1 MDIVNAEGHK
11 SRMNKLAAISALA
24 ALALVAAPVHAALKE
39 GATAPTFVAK
49 GAMAGKPLTFDLA
62 KSLKKGPVVLYF
74 FPAAF
79 TPGCNIEA
87 QMFAEAIPEFTK
99 AGATVIGVTQGN
111 VEQLEDFSGK
121 HCAGKFAVAAA
132 TDAMKKAYDVDL
144 KKPDGSSTGV
154 TSRTT
159 YVIGKNGKIAMVY
172 SAMQPGEHVS
182 NSLAALQALKK
193 G

>member
-1 MDIVNAEGHK
+1 MDIVNAAGHK
-11 SRMNKLAAISALA
+11 SPMKKLAALSALA
-24 ALALVAAPVHAALKE
+24 ALALVAAPVQAALKE

-49 GAMAGKPLTFDLA
+49 GAMAGKPVTFDLA

-132 TDAMKKAYDVDL
+132 SEAMKRAYDVDL
-144 KKPDGSSTGV
+144 KKPDGTSSGV
-154 TSRTT
+154 TDRTT
-159 YVIGKNGKIAMVY
+159 FVIAPNGKIVLTY
-172 SAMQPGEHVS
+172 SDMKPNGHITE
-182 NSLAALQALKK
+182 SLAAVKK
-193 G
+193 LRKS

>member
-1 MDIVNAEGHK
+1 MK
-11 SRMNKLAAISALA
+11 KLAAVSAFA
-24 ALALVAAPVHAALKE
+24 ALALVAAPLNAALKE

-49 GAMAGKPLTFDLA
+49 GAMAGKPVTFDLA
-62 KSLKKGPVVLYF
+62 KALKKGPVVLYF

-132 TDAMKKAYDVDL
+132 TDRMKKAYDVEL
-144 KKPDGSSTGV
+144 KRPDGTSAGV
-154 TSRTT
+154 TDRTT
-159 YVIGKNGKIAMVY
+159 FVIAPSGKIVLTY
-172 SAMQPGEHVS
+172 SDMKPNGHITQ
-182 NSLAALQALKK
+182 SLAAVKALRKS
-193 G
+193 

>member
-1 MDIVNAEGHK
+1 MK
-11 SRMNKLAAISALA
+11 KLAAFA
-24 ALALVAAPVHAALKE
+24 ALALLAAPVHAALQE

-49 GAMAGKPLTFDLA
+49 GAMAGKPVTFDLA
-62 KSLKKGPVVLYF
+62 KALKKGPVVLYF

-87 QMFAEAIPEFTK
+87 QMFAEAIPDFEK

-132 TDAMKKAYDVDL
+132 SDAMKKAYDVDL
-144 KKPDGSSTGV
+144 KRPDGTSAGV
-154 TSRTT
+154 TDRTT
-159 YVIGKNGKIAMVY
+159 FVIAPSGKIVLSY
-172 SAMQPGEHVS
+172 SDMKPNGHIEK
-182 NSLAALQALKK
+182 SLAAVRALRKS
-193 G
+193 

>member
-1 MDIVNAEGHK
+1 
-11 SRMNKLAAISALA
+11 MNKLAPLSALA
-24 ALALVAAPVHAALKE
+24 ALALIAAPATAALKE

-49 GAMAGKPLTFDLA
+49 GAMAGKPVTFDLA
-62 KSLKKGPVVLYF
+62 ESLKKGPVVLYF

-132 TDAMKKAYDVDL
+132 SDAMKKAYDVDL
-144 KKPDGSSTGV
+144 KKPDGTSAGV
-154 TSRTT
+154 TDRTT
-159 YVIGKNGKIAMVY
+159 FVIAPNGKIVLTY
-172 SAMQPGEHVS
+172 SDMKPNGHITE
-182 NSLAALQALKK
+182 SLAAVKK
-193 G
+193 LRKS